1 MAVIAGFPWTGP
13 GPDFVNGTFPVF
25 NPATNF
31 ADQIDGLGG
40 NDTLFGLGGDNSIL
54 GGTGNNSIDGGSGN
68 DTVDGQAGTDTIEGG
83 IGNDNLLGGDAGDI
97 IFGGTFGGGDVVEG
111 NDLIQGGA
119 GADIIIGDN
128 FFGGFSVGS
137 GLDTI
142 TGGGGDD
149 IILAGGSND
158 FTVGDTGDDT
168 MLGDA
173 GGDNVRGS
181 AGNDSLFG
189 GLGEDFVVGEE
200 PRSAAIDRVPLN
212 DTLYGGAARDTIYG
226 GVGRDELW
234 GDGLNEP
241 GVAVGASGLLV
252 DVRGADVFQFDP
264 GDSVIGTP
272 DRVMDFQSR
281 FDNIELDGVPNGSF
295 QNFVMAGGTFADEAG
310 ALDQANILL
319 NGETGVFPAVQFVG
333 VRVGSDTYLF
343 IDYNRDGFADE
354 DILFVGISDLHP
366 GDIRN
371 DY

>member
-1 MAVIAGFPWTGP
+1 MASPW
-13 GPDFVNGTFPVF
+13 
-25 NPATNF
+25 A
-31 ADQIDGLGG
+31 L
-40 NDTLFGLGGDNSIL
+40 
-54 GGTGNNSIDGGSGN
+54 
-68 DTVDGQAGTDTIEGG
+68 
-83 IGNDNLLGGDAGDI
+83 
-97 IFGGTFGGGDVVEG
+97 
-111 NDLIQGGA
+111 
-119 GADIIIGDN
+119 
-128 FFGGFSVGS
+128 

-142 TGGGGDD
+142 TGGDGDD
-149 IILAGGSND
+149 FILAGGSND
-158 FTVGDTGDDT
+158 FTVGDNGNDT

-264 GDSVIGTP
+264 RDSVIGTP